1 MYAMCDMWTMRN
13 KRFVSG
19 FSEIYACQISSHG
32 LVLWV
37 HSIFWGNKCIAH
49 VFEVSYNHQRER
61 KGIPKTQSL
70 QKHSFHFGQRN
81 RHDKYFIHVESHS
94 RTREEMCWHCLI
106 SMRSFMLHANR
117 VHFVQPAA
125 IICTV
130 LAFCCCYMLVIKI
143 ALSANEN
150 NRNRNNMTQNAYTH
164 IDSNHS
170 LSLSLSRGH
179 ISLEN
184 RNLSGKKIEKTTK
197 MLWFIMPV

>member
-1 MYAMCDMWTMRN
+1 MRCAICEQCETSDSFRVLV
-13 KRFVSG
+13 KYMPVKYLHTAWFCG
-19 FSEIYACQISSHG
+19 FIPFSEGINVLHTCSRYHTTTNAREKEYQKLSHCK
-32 LVLWV
+32 
-37 HSIFWGNKCIAH
+37 SI
-49 VFEVSYNHQRER
+49 
-61 KGIPKTQSL
+61 
-70 QKHSFHFGQRN
+70 HFTLAK
-81 RHDKYFIHVESHS
+81 HDKYFIHVESHS

-184 RNLSGKKIEKTTK
+184 RNLSGKKIKKTTK